1 MKKIYYGKA
10 VYDNKEINAVINVL
24 KHKSLTLIDGENV
37 KKLEKTVAKIFGKK
51 YGLMVNSGS
60 SANLLA
66 LSSFNFKKGSEI
78 ITPNLTFS
86 TTVAPIYQLG
96 LIPHFIGVI
105 ENKFIA
111 DYNQI
116 EKCINKK
123 TVAIMIPNL
132 LGNIPE
138 WNIIHKIAKKYKLK
152 IIEDSADTIGYT
164 INKKNSGA
172 YSDVV
177 TNSFYAS
184 HIINGAGSGGIVCF
198 NDYKLYQRA
207 KLLRGWGRSS
217 ATFNE
222 SENIEKRFNVKVSGI
237 DYDAKYI
244 FSDLG
249 YNFLP
254 SEISAA
260 FALEQIKKLKNNIF
274 IRRKNFKYL
283 YNFFEKFN
291 NLFKLPLE
299 NKGVSTPWLAF
310 PLVIKENKF
319 FNRKMLQIFFEK
331 NNIQTRT
338 IFTGNILRQPI
349 LKNKKYKKH
358 SNSEKIADDVMKN
371 GILLGC
377 HQGLSLSDL
386 NYICKTFN
394 KFLDNA
400 NYKN

>member
-10 VYDNKEINAVINVL
+10 VYDNKEISAVLRVL
-24 KHKSLTLIDGENV
+24 KNDSLTLIDGKKV
-37 KKLEKTVAKIFGKK
+37 KELEKKVSQMFGKK

-66 LSSFNFKKGSEI
+66 LSSFKFKKGSEI

-96 LIPHFIGVI
+96 LIPHFIGVE
-105 ENKFIA
+105 ENKFLA
-111 DYNQI
+111 NPSHI

-123 TVAIMIPNL
+123 TVALMIPNL
-132 LGNIPE
+132 LGNIAD
-138 WNIIHKIAKKYKLK
+138 WKKINLIAKKYKLK
-152 IIEDSADTIGYT
+152 VIEDSADTIGYKVN
-164 INKKNSGA
+164 NKNLGK
-172 YSDVV
+172 YSDIT

-184 HIINGAGSGGIVCF
+184 HIINGAGTGGIVCF
-198 NDYKLYQRA
+198 NDKNLYQKA

-222 SENIEKRFNVKVSGI
+222 AEGVSKRFRAKVAGI

-244 FSDLG
+244 FADLG

-260 FALEQIKKLKNNIF
+260 FALEQIKKLKNNISL
-274 IRRKNFKYL
+274 RKKNFDYL
-283 YNFFEKFN
+283 KNFFSNYKN
-291 NLFKLPLE
+291 YFKLPE
-299 NKGVSTPWLAF
+299 QNMGVQTPWLAF
-310 PLVIKENKF
+310 PLVIRKNKL
-319 FNRKMLQIFFEK
+319 FNRKQMQIFFEN

-338 IFTGNILRQPI
+338 IFTGNILKQPVM
-349 LKNKKYKKH
+349 KNRYYKKH
-358 SNSEKIADDVMKN
+358 PKCDHIADDVMRN

-377 HQGLSLSDL
+377 HQGMLKSELD
-386 NYICKTFN
+386 YICKTFK
-394 KFLDNA
+394 KFINV
-400 NYKN
+400 

>member
-10 VYDNKEINAVINVL
+10 VYNNKEINAVINVL
-24 KHKSLTLIDGENV
+24 RKNSLTLIDGPNV
-37 KKLEKTVAKIFGKK
+37 KKLEKIVSKIFGKK

-66 LSSFNFKKGSEI
+66 LSSFKFKSGSEI

-96 LIPHFIGVI
+96 LVPHFIGI
-105 ENKFIA
+105 ENNKFLA
-111 DYNQI
+111 DINQI
-116 EKCINKK
+116 EKCINRK

-132 LGNIPE
+132 LGNICD
-138 WNIIHKIAKKYKLK
+138 WRRIHKIAKKFNLK
-152 IIEDSADTIGYT
+152 VIEDSADTIGYT
-164 INKKNSGA
+164 INKKNTGK

-198 NDYKLYQRA
+198 NDRKLYNKA

-217 ATFNE
+217 AIFNE
-222 SENIEKRFNVKVSGI
+222 SENISKRFNVKISGL

-260 FALEQIKKLKNNIF
+260 FALEQIKKLKANIKTRINNF
-274 IRRKNFKYL
+274 NYLKNFFSKYEI
-283 YNFFEKFN
+283 FFKIPEQ
-291 NLFKLPLE
+291 
-299 NKGVSTPWLAF
+299 NKDIKTAWLAF
-310 PLVIKENKF
+310 PLVIKKNKK
-319 FNRKMLQIFFEK
+319 FNRKKMQIFFEK
-331 NNIQTRT
+331 KNIQTRT

-349 LKNKKYKKH
+349 MKHKYYKKAKNCEKA
-358 SNSEKIADDVMKN
+358 SNDVMKN
-371 GILLGC
+371 GLLIGC
-377 HQGLSLSDL
+377 HQGMDKNQLK
-386 NYICKTFN
+386 YICKTF
-394 KFLDNA
+394 KEFI
-400 NYKN
+400 

>member
-1 MKKIYYGKA
+1 MKKIYYGRA
-10 VYDNKEINAVINVL
+10 VYDKKEINAVLDVL
-24 KHKSLTLIDGENV
+24 KNNSLSLIDGNKV
-37 KKLEKTVAKIFGKK
+37 KELEKKVSKIFGKK

-66 LSSFNFKKGSEI
+66 LSSFKFKKGSEI

-96 LIPHFIGVI
+96 LTPHFVGVE
-105 ENKFIA
+105 ENKFIT
-111 DYNQI
+111 DPSQI

-123 TVAIMIPNL
+123 TVALMIPNL
-132 LGNIPE
+132 LGNVANWKE
-138 WNIIHKIAKKYKLK
+138 IHKIAKKYNLK

-164 INKKNSGA
+164 VNKKNLGK
-172 YSDVV
+172 YSDIT

-184 HIINGAGSGGIVCF
+184 HIINGAGTGGIVCF
-198 NDYKLYQRA
+198 NDYNLYERA

-217 ATFNE
+217 AVFNE
-222 SENIEKRFNVKVSGI
+222 SENATKRFNVKVSGI

-260 FALEQIKKLKNNIF
+260 FALEQIKKLKNNVS
-274 IRRKNFKYL
+274 IRNRNFEYLKKFFGNFKKY
-283 YNFFEKFN
+283 
-291 NLFKLPLE
+291 FKLPE
-299 NKGVSTPWLAF
+299 QNIGVKTPWLAF
-310 PLVIKENKF
+310 PLVIKENKL
-319 FNRKMLQIFFEK
+319 FNRKKMQIFFEK

-338 IFTGNILRQPI
+338 IFTGNILKQPVM
-349 LKNKKYKKH
+349 KNRFFKKH
-358 SNSEKIADDVMKN
+358 PKCDKVANDVMKN

-377 HQGLSLSDL
+377 HQGMNKSELE
-386 NYICKTFN
+386 YICKTFK
-394 KFLDNA
+394 KFIKIN
-400 NYKN
+400 

>member
-10 VYDNKEINAVINVL
+10 VYGKKEIDAVVRVL
-24 KHKSLTLIDGENV
+24 KNNSLTLIDGPNV
-37 KKLEKTVAKIFGKK
+37 KKLEKVVAKLFGKK

-66 LSSFNFKKGSEI
+66 LASYNFKKGSEV

-86 TTVAPIYQLG
+86 TTVSPIYQTG
-96 LIPHFIGVI
+96 LIPHFIGVK
-105 ENKFIA
+105 ENKFLA
-111 DYNQI
+111 DVKQI

-132 LGNIPE
+132 LGNICE
-138 WNIIHKIAKKYKLK
+138 WKKIHKIAKKNNLK
-152 IIEDSADTIGYT
+152 VIEDSADTIGYKVN
-164 INKKNSGA
+164 NKNLGNC
-172 YSDVV
+172 SDIV

-184 HIINGAGSGGIVCF
+184 HIINGAGTGGILCF
-198 NDYKLYQRA
+198 NDYKQYQKA

-222 SENIEKRFNVKVSGI
+222 SENIKKRFNVKISGI

-260 FALEQIKKLKNNIF
+260 FALEQLKKLDSNIKL
-274 IRRKNFKYL
+274 RNKNFDYLKKFFGKY
-283 YNFFEKFN
+283 N
-291 NLFKLPLE
+291 NLFKLPE
-299 NKGVSTPWLAF
+299 QEPGVKTGWLAF
-310 PLVIKENKF
+310 PLVIKKNSK
-319 FNRKMLQIFFEK
+319 FNRKKLQIFLEK
-331 NNIQTRT
+331 KHIQTRT
-338 IFTGNILRQPI
+338 IFTGNILKQPI
-349 LKNKKYKKH
+349 MKNRFFKKGKNINKV
-358 SNSEKIADDVMKN
+358 ADDVMKN

-377 HQGLSLSDL
+377 HQGMKKSELK
-386 NYICKTFN
+386 YICNTFRKLVN
-394 KFLDNA
+394 E
-400 NYKN
+400 NY

>member
-10 VYDNKEINAVINVL
+10 VYDSKEINAVLNVL
-24 KHKSLTLIDGENV
+24 KNDGLSLVDGKNV
-37 KKLEKTVAKIFGKK
+37 KKLEKTVSKLFGKK

-60 SANLLA
+60 SANLLG

-86 TTVAPIYQLG
+86 TTIAPIYQLG
-96 LIPHFIGVI
+96 LIPHFIGV
-105 ENKFIA
+105 EKNKYVA
-111 DYNQI
+111 DSSQI

-132 LGNIPE
+132 LGNIAP
-138 WNIIHKIAKKYKLK
+138 WKKIFKIAKKYKLK
-152 IIEDSADTIGYT
+152 VIEDSADTIGYT
-164 INKKNSGA
+164 IGGKNTGN

-184 HIINGAGSGGIVCF
+184 HIINGAGTGGIVCF
-198 NDYKLYQRA
+198 NDKKLYQRA

-222 SENIEKRFNVKVSGI
+222 SESINKRFNVKISGI

-254 SEISAA
+254 SELSAA
-260 FALEQIKKLKNNIF
+260 FALEQLKKLKNNI
-274 IRRKNFKYL
+274 RLRQRNFMFLKK
-283 YNFFEKFN
+283 FFSIFN
-291 NLFKLPLE
+291 EYFELPE
-299 NKGVSTPWLAF
+299 QNKGVMTPWLAF
-310 PLVIKENKF
+310 PLVIKKNKF
-319 FNRKMLQIFFEK
+319 YDRKKMQIFFEK

-338 IFTGNILRQPI
+338 IFTGNILKQPVM
-349 LKNKKYKKH
+349 KNKIYKKH
-358 SNSEKIADDVMKN
+358 PKCDIEADNVMKN
-371 GILLGC
+371 GILIGC
-377 HQGLSLSDL
+377 HQGMKKNEL
-386 NYICKTFN
+386 NYIRTTFK
-394 KFLDNA
+394 KFINQ
-400 NYKN
+400 